1 MGCGA
6 STRQKDDRQ
15 AFLIVPQV
23 SEFSA
28 DEDEPEPPR
37 DIRDFYVLGEVLGSG
52 AFGQVRSACLIKDP
66 SELRA
71 VKVLEKDGNVCRED
85 LDQEVELLGQLEH
98 ENIIRFHDVYEDMH
112 FLYIVTDHCA
122 GGEVFAKIVEL
133 RRFTE
138 ENAAFMGKQM
148 LAAIAYLHDKRI
160 VHRDVKAENFLLA
173 EPTIHS
179 KIKMIDFGLATRIE
193 EGQFLTEL
201 CGSPHYVAP
210 ELIGQRY
217 TELVDVWAFGVLM
230 YLLMYGA
237 YPYDGKDPKDIMIKV
252 LTKKI
257 PWQKRA
263 VLSNTCLDCLTTALQ
278 HDVTKRLS
286 AKEVSQHAWFDGSS
300 EGNSIPSE
308 VLRSAH
314 RKVTASRRT
323 ADPSVEQQRNEKLQK
338 LEEDWKQGLLPA
350 NIRPVHRPE
359 VLRRKNRLRT
369 APSVG
374 MKDSPAIA
382 LAHHLD
388 LCRDLLSQ
396 ADAKGFLESQNDS
409 ASIDLGCPGA
419 EDLIDADFTTLTPRL
434 PPGMI
439 RSSQSFPDRDMI
451 GSRVRAASEVLD

>member
-1 MGCGA
+1 M
-6 STRQKDDRQ
+6 K
-15 AFLIVPQV
+15 
-23 SEFSA
+23 
-28 DEDEPEPPR
+28 
-37 DIRDFYVLGEVLGSG
+37 
-52 AFGQVRSACLIKDP
+52 
-66 SELRA
+66 
-71 VKVLEKDGNVCRED
+71 
-85 LDQEVELLGQLEH
+85 LLGQLEH
-98 ENIIRFHDVYEDMH
+98 ENIIRFHDVYEDVH
-112 FLYIVTDHCA
+112 FLYLVTDHCA

-148 LAAIAYLHDKRI
+148 LAAIAYLHDRRI

-179 KIKMIDFGLATRIE
+179 KIKMIDFGMACRFE

-237 YPYDGKDPKDIMIKV
+237 YPYDGKDPKEIMIKV
-252 LTKKI
+252 VTKKI

-263 VLSNTCLDCLTTALQ
+263 LLSNTCLDCLTTALQ

-286 AKEVSQHAWFDGSS
+286 AKEVSRHAWFEGS

-314 RKVTASRRT
+314 RKVTASRKT

-338 LEEDWKQGLLPA
+338 LEEDWKKGLLPA
-350 NIRPVHRPE
+350 KIRPGHRPE
-359 VLRRKNRLRT
+359 VLRRENRLRT
-369 APSVG
+369 APSA
-374 MKDSPAIA
+374 MKDSFGIA
-382 LAHHLD
+382 LAHHLHLD
-388 LCRDLLSQ
+388 LCRDPLSQ
-396 ADAKGFLESQNDS
+396 GYEGFLESQNDS

-439 RSSQSFPDRDMI
+439 RSSHSFPDRDMV
-451 GSRVRAASEVLD
+451 GSRARVASEVLD

>member
-6 STRQKDDRQ
+6 SARQKDDRRQ

-23 SEFSA
+23 STFSA

-37 DIRDFYVLGEVLGSG
+37 DIRDFYVLGDVLGSG
-52 AFGQVRSACLIKDP
+52 AFGQVRSACLVQDP

-71 VKVLEKDGNVCRED
+71 VKVLEKDGNVRRED

-98 ENIIRFHDVYEDMH
+98 ENIIRFHDVYEDVH
-112 FLYIVTDHCA
+112 FLFLVTDHCA

-148 LAAIAYLHDKRI
+148 LAAIAYLHERRI

-179 KIKMIDFGLATRIE
+179 KIKMIDFGLACRIE

-237 YPYDGKDPKDIMIKV
+237 YPYDGRDPKDIMIKV

-278 HDVTKRLS
+278 HDIAKRLS
-286 AKEVSQHAWFDGSS
+286 AKEVSRHAWFEGSS
-300 EGNSIPSE
+300 EGNSIPTE

-314 RKVTASRRT
+314 RKVTSSRKT

-338 LEEDWKQGLLPA
+338 LEEDWKKGLQPK
-350 NIRPVHRPE
+350 IRPALAHRPE
-359 VLRRKNRLRT
+359 VVRRENRLRT
-369 APSVG
+369 APSA
-374 MKDSPAIA
+374 MKEPVA
-382 LAHHLD
+382 LAHNLD
-388 LCRDLLSQ
+388 LCRDLLAQ

-419 EDLIDADFTTLTPRL
+419 EDLIDGDFTTLTPRL

-439 RSSQSFPDRDMI
+439 RSSQSFPDRDM
-451 GSRVRAASEVLD
+451 GARARVASEVLD